1 MQLYYYE
8 GSERKGPVT
17 SVRLREMAQNGEI
30 RPDTILETPSGI
42 KAQAS
47 KIGSLAAGLSLEK
60 EFASSAPADSDPLNL
75 NADSIDLTS
84 SPELNLDADSETLD
98 LSLSPESAIET
109 AFDAKPFEYVPYQV
123 ETMQASGLQRSAS
136 TSAPTLEDSPRS
148 PKGELLQETLETEAK
163 TETKTETKTENP
175 VSTSA
180 EPPVDASCPGSKP
193 IDRSASGFQPSK
205 KERHE
210 TAKLQPLEPQP
221 APPREPLKN
230 AQSFRPLDASGES
243 QQETHEKKDK
253 DSYST
258 AFLVTEAII
267 ALLII
272 SFLSEEQSCYAIIS
286 IGAIIFIS
294 IFYLSLKNKA
304 PSIKKTP
311 ASAEQQSALTLSPD
325 VREKARAT
333 GANSQRSEDDDA
345 FFGCFVAVLL
355 IGLGFVPLIA
365 GNLAAFGWFAAITI
379 IVFCFYKAI
388 TNS

>member
-1 MQLYYYE
+1 MQFYYYE

-123 ETMQASGLQRSAS
+123 ETMQASELQKSAS
-136 TSAPTLEDSPRS
+136 TSAPVLEDSPRS
-148 PKGELLQETLETEAK
+148 PKGELLQETLETLE
-163 TETKTETKTENP
+163 TETKTENP

-221 APPREPLKN
+221 APPPRKPLKN
-230 AQSFRPLDASGES
+230 AQPFRPLDASGES
-243 QQETHEKKDK
+243 QQETHKKKDK

-272 SFLSEEQSCYAIIS
+272 SFLSEEQSYYAIIS

-311 ASAEQQSALTLSPD
+311 ASAEQQTALTLSPD
-325 VREKARAT
+325 VCEKARAT

>member
-1 MQLYYYE
+1 MQFYYYE
-8 GSERKGPVT
+8 GSERKGPVA

-75 NADSIDLTS
+75 NADLIDLTS

-123 ETMQASGLQRSAS
+123 ETMQASGLQKSAS
-136 TSAPTLEDSPRS
+136 TSAPVLEDSPRS
-148 PKGELLQETLETEAK
+148 PKELLQETLETEA
-163 TETKTETKTENP
+163 KTETKTENP

-210 TAKLQPLEPQP
+210 TAKLQPLEPLP
-221 APPREPLKN
+221 APPPREPLKN

-243 QQETHEKKDK
+243 QQETHAKKDK

-272 SFLSEEQSCYAIIS
+272 SFLSEEQSYYAIIS

>member
-1 MQLYYYE
+1 M
-8 GSERKGPVT
+8 
-17 SVRLREMAQNGEI
+17 
-30 RPDTILETPSGI
+30 
-42 KAQAS
+42 
-47 KIGSLAAGLSLEK
+47 
-60 EFASSAPADSDPLNL
+60 
-75 NADSIDLTS
+75 
-84 SPELNLDADSETLD
+84 
-98 LSLSPESAIET
+98 
-109 AFDAKPFEYVPYQV
+109 
-123 ETMQASGLQRSAS
+123 
-136 TSAPTLEDSPRS
+136 
-148 PKGELLQETLETEAK
+148 LQETLETLETEA
-163 TETKTETKTENP
+163 KTENP

-210 TAKLQPLEPQP
+210 TATLQPLELQP
-221 APPREPLKN
+221 APPPREPLKN

-272 SFLSEEQSCYAIIS
+272 SFLSEEQSYYAIIS

-388 TNS
+388 TNSALSPFFTFPFLGISRAKEFSLEIPRFLPRG

>member
-123 ETMQASGLQRSAS
+123 ETMQASGLQKSAS

-148 PKGELLQETLETEAK
+148 PKGELLQETLETLETEA
-163 TETKTETKTENP
+163 KTENP

-210 TAKLQPLEPQP
+210 TATLQPLELQP
-221 APPREPLKN
+221 APPPREPLKN

-272 SFLSEEQSCYAIIS
+272 SFLSEEQSYYAIIS

-379 IVFCFYKAI
+379 IVFCFYKTI